1 MDAWNGRA
9 GIVRVALAVAAIACA
24 SCDEPLKDVVG
35 PSPNLTPTFSSV
47 NQEILQST
55 DLAGRTACVNCHN
68 NIGRN
73 PAGGFNMA
81 GDVYAAMVNVPSRE
95 RPSLMIVAPG
105 NPDASYLIHKL
116 EGRAGIAGARMP
128 LNGPPYLTPGQI
140 LVIRRWIELGAPR

>member
-1 MDAWNGRA
+1 MHARTCRA
-9 GIVRVALAVAAIACA
+9 GAVRLALAIAAVTCA

-95 RPSLMIVAPG
+95 RPDLMIVSPG
-105 NPDASYLIHKL
+105 NPEASYLIHKL
-116 EGRAGIAGARMP
+116 EGRTGMVGARMP
-128 LNGPPYLTPGQI
+128 LTGPPYLTPGQI

>member
-1 MDAWNGRA
+1 MNGRNRRA
-9 GIVRVALAVAAIACA
+9 TLGRLRWAVAAIACA

-35 PSPNLTPTFSSV
+35 PSPNLTPTFNSV

-81 GDVYAAMVNVPSRE
+81 GDVYAAMVNVPSRQ
-95 RPSLMIVAPG
+95 RPDLMIVAPG

-116 EGRAGIAGARMP
+116 EGRAGIVGLRMP
-128 LNGPPYLTPGQI
+128 LNGPPHLTSGQI

>member
-1 MDAWNGRA
+1 MDARNSSA
-9 GIVRVALAVAAIACA
+9 RVARIMLAAATIACA
-24 SCDEPLKDVVG
+24 SCDEPLKDIAG

-55 DLAGRTACVNCHN
+55 DLAGRTACISCHN

-95 RPSLMIVAPG
+95 RPDLMIVAPG
-105 NPDASYLIHKL
+105 NPDGSYLIHKL
-116 EGRAGIAGARMP
+116 EGRPGIVGRQMP
-128 LNGPPYLTPGQI
+128 LNGPPFLTPGQI

>member
-1 MDAWNGRA
+1 MNARNGRA
-9 GIVRVALAVAAIACA
+9 GLVRLTLAVATIACA

-55 DLAGRTACVNCHN
+55 DLAGRTACVNCHT

-95 RPSLMIVAPG
+95 RPDLMIVAPG

-116 EGRAGIAGARMP
+116 EGRSGITGLRMP
-128 LNGPPYLTPGQI
+128 FNGPPYLTSGQI